1 MLQGLSPGGGER
13 TGRPGRAVSRGGI
26 QAEVWTW
33 AIWEQLRLP
42 LSGLDKALQEYPF
55 ETWSLTGNDLLQL
68 SYRRLEELGLRRVGH
83 QELVLEAVEQLCALN
98 YELETTSLGTLTEK
112 LQQVARTTQ
121 TLILSRRK
129 VTAYDGEAIETPS
142 PDLLACIAE
151 LITAAK
157 GLFSWLN
164 RYLFSHLNDYSASRD
179 IVSLCG
185 ELAQILQKDCSVSE
199 RENQILLICRH
210 LAGICENISS
220 CSPAAL
226 LNQTA
231 ILESVDL
238 VPTEPEDSLGIEIK
252 STNSCLHFIA
262 GTTTESPADHC
273 SQILPGDEIVQVN
286 GQVVVGWTRM
296 NLVKKILEK
305 PNQVTLVL
313 KKIPLTSV
321 GSPCSPRSPC
331 HQAPGS
337 FSDAAESPGLEN
349 NDSPISLVSLPSS
362 VIAGLDS
369 ALDLATDEEVAFDSS
384 HPGEETRDFLQRLP
398 TEDASAAP
406 TLESQAVGAGFEG
419 CSSPVAVAPARPS
432 TLELGS
438 KESPENGIGSRS
450 RGPESPALPNKSSTK
465 SCSRQKGVATRL
477 SRRRVSCRELGKVD
491 CDGWLLKKKDHVGFM
506 SQKWK
511 RCWFVLKGHVLYW
524 YNQPSD
530 EKAVGLINVSTY
542 DLESTREQKK
552 KYVFQLCH
560 ETYKPFIF
568 AAETLADLSMWVS
581 GLIAAKT
588 KYKLAQESLPPREE
602 DCYSE
607 TEAEDPDDDAPRPG
621 SDLLPKRRELLTT
634 VERAQPGAAMGSP
647 DSTGPVGSPLGS
659 PVPGSGRPCSPLDS
673 PGKELESLIQCLKQG
688 GVSLIGTRQ
697 LLTHEQYRRS
707 FIKRN
712 KNPQINE
719 RVHLVRALQSTLKA
733 KVAELQILD
742 QLLNDSELTSEKF
755 RHWKEEHQELYQE
768 IHQWWA
774 PRPSQAEGLGAEL
787 GAESSP
793 QETAGATP

>member
-1 MLQGLSPGGGER
+1 MEPIGAWSP
-13 TGRPGRAVSRGGI
+13 V
-26 QAEVWTW
+26 QVVQW
-33 AIWEQLRLP
+33 LR
-42 LSGLDKALQEYPF
+42 GLDKALQQYPF
-55 ETWSLTGNDLLQL
+55 ETWSLSGNDLLQL

-83 QELVLEAVEQLCALN
+83 QELILEAVEQLCALN

-142 PDLLACIAE
+142 PDLLACVAE

-185 ELAQILQKDCSVSE
+185 ELAQILQKDCTVSE

-262 GTTTESPADHC
+262 GTATESPADHC

-286 GQVVVGWTRM
+286 GQVVVGWTRV

-321 GSPCSPRSPC
+321 ESPCSPRSPC
-331 HQAPGS
+331 HQAPGN

-369 ALDLATDEEVAFDSS
+369 ALDLATDEEEAFDSS

-419 CSSPVAVAPARPS
+419 RSSPVAVAPARPS

-450 RGPESPALPNKSSTK
+450 RGPESPALPNK
-465 SCSRQKGVATRL
+465 
-477 SRRRVSCRELGKVD
+477 
-491 CDGWLLKKKDHVGFM
+491 
-506 SQKWK
+506 
-511 RCWFVLKGHVLYW
+511 
-524 YNQPSD
+524 D

-621 SDLLPKRRELLTT
+621 SELLPKRRELLTT
-634 VERAQPGAAMGSP
+634 LERAQPGAAMGSP

-673 PGKELESLIQCLKQG
+673 PGEELESLIQCLKQG

-697 LLTHEQYRRS
+697 LLTHEQYRKS

-774 PRPSQAEGLGAEL
+774 PRPSQAEGLEAEL

-793 QETAGATP
+793 QEAAGAMP

>member
-1 MLQGLSPGGGER
+1 MEPIGAWSPVKV
-13 TGRPGRAVSRGGI
+13 A
-26 QAEVWTW
+26 QW
-33 AIWEQLRLP
+33 LR
-42 LSGLDKALQEYPF
+42 GLDKVLQQYPF

-83 QELVLEAVEQLCALN
+83 QELILEAVEQLCVLN

-112 LQQVARTTQ
+112 LQQVAWTTR

-157 GLFSWLN
+157 GLFTWLS

-185 ELAQILQKDCSVSE
+185 ELAQILQKDCGVSE
-199 RENQILLICRH
+199 RENRILLICRH
-210 LAGICENISS
+210 LVGICENISS

-262 GTTTESPADHC
+262 GTATKSPADDC

-286 GQVVVGWTRM
+286 GQVVVGWTRV

-337 FSDAAESPGLEN
+337 FLGAAESPGLES
-349 NDSPISLVSLPSS
+349 NDSPVSLVPLPSS
-362 VIAGLDS
+362 VIAGLESGLDS
-369 ALDLATDEEVAFDSS
+369 ALDLATDEEEEFVSS
-384 HPGEETRDFLQRLP
+384 HPREETRDFLRQLP
-398 TEDASAAP
+398 TEGASAAP
-406 TLESQAVGAGFEG
+406 TLEIQALGAGFEG
-419 CSSPVAVAPARPS
+419 RSSPIAVTPARPS

-438 KESPENGIGSRS
+438 KDSPENGIGSRS

-511 RCWFVLKGHVLYW
+511 RCWFVLKGHILYW

-560 ETYKPFIF
+560 EKYKPFVF

-581 GLIAAKT
+581 SLITAKT
-588 KYKLAQESLPPREE
+588 KYKLAQESLPHREE

-607 TEAEDPDDDAPRPG
+607 TEAEDPDDDSPRPG
-621 SDLLPKRRELLTT
+621 SDLLPRRRELLTT
-634 VERAQPGAAMGSP
+634 LERAQPGAAMGSP
-647 DSTGPVGSPLGS
+647 DSTGPVGSP
-659 PVPGSGRPCSPLDS
+659 VPGSGRPCSPLDS
-673 PGKELESLIQCLKQG
+673 PGEELESLIKCLKQG

-697 LLTHEQYRRS
+697 LVTHEQYRKS

-733 KVAELQILD
+733 KLAELQILN

-768 IHQWWA
+768 IHQWWVH
-774 PRPSQAEGLGAEL
+774 RPGQAEAELEAEL

-793 QETAGATP
+793 QEAAGARP

>member
-1 MLQGLSPGGGER
+1 MEPIGAWSPGQ
-13 TGRPGRAVSRGGI
+13 VV
-26 QAEVWTW
+26 QW
-33 AIWEQLRLP
+33 LR
-42 LSGLDKALQEYPF
+42 GLDKALQQYPF

-83 QELVLEAVEQLCALN
+83 QELILEAVEQLCALN

-129 VTAYDGEAIETPS
+129 VTVYDGEAIEMPS

-157 GLFSWLN
+157 GLFSWLH
-164 RYLFSHLNDYSASRD
+164 RYLFSHPNDYPASRD

-185 ELAQILQKDCSVSE
+185 ELAQILQKDCRVSE

-210 LAGICENISS
+210 LTGICENISRG
-220 CSPAAL
+220 SPAAL

-262 GTTTESPADHC
+262 GTATECPADHC

-286 GQVVVGWTRM
+286 GQVVVGWTRV

-337 FSDAAESPGLEN
+337 FLDAAESPGLEN
-349 NDSPISLVSLPSS
+349 NDSPVSLISLPSS

-369 ALDLATDEEVAFDSS
+369 ALDLATGEEEVLDSS
-384 HPGEETRDFLQRLP
+384 HSREKTRGFLQRLP
-398 TEDASAAP
+398 TKDASAAP
-406 TLESQAVGAGFEG
+406 VLESEGLGAGFEG
-419 CSSPVAVAPARPS
+419 RSSPVAVAPARPS
-432 TLELGS
+432 TLDLRS
-438 KESPENGIGSRS
+438 KESPENGTGSRS
-450 RGPESPALPNKSSTK
+450 RGLESPALPKKSGTK

-511 RCWFVLKGHVLYW
+511 RFWFVLKGHVLYW

-560 ETYKPFIF
+560 EKYKPFIF

-588 KYKLAQESLPPREE
+588 KYKLAQESLPHTEE

-634 VERAQPGAAMGSP
+634 LEGAQPSAAMGSP
-647 DSTGPVGSPLGS
+647 NSTGPLGS

-673 PGKELESLIQCLKQG
+673 PGEELESLIKCLKQG

-712 KNPQINE
+712 KNPRINE

-755 RHWKEEHQELYQE
+755 RHWKEENQELYQE
-768 IHQWWA
+768 IHQWWV
-774 PRPSQAEGLGAEL
+774 PRPSQAEGLEAEP

-793 QETAGATP
+793 QEAAGATP

>member
-1 MLQGLSPGGGER
+1 QRGVGNCSLYNPVIHPLGSGSGLGGAQLSVRLSWAKGRRETNGLNQRFGGGC
-13 TGRPGRAVSRGGI
+13 S
-26 QAEVWTW
+26 
-33 AIWEQLRLP
+33 
-42 LSGLDKALQEYPF
+42 
-55 ETWSLTGNDLLQL
+55 
-68 SYRRLEELGLRRVGH
+68 
-83 QELVLEAVEQLCALN
+83 VEPQ
-98 YELETTSLGTLTEK
+98 
-112 LQQVARTTQ
+112 
-121 TLILSRRK
+121 
-129 VTAYDGEAIETPS
+129 
-142 PDLLACIAE
+142 
-151 LITAAK
+151 
-157 GLFSWLN
+157 
-164 RYLFSHLNDYSASRD
+164 
-179 IVSLCG
+179 
-185 ELAQILQKDCSVSE
+185 DCRVSE
-199 RENQILLICRH
+199 RENRILLICRH
-210 LAGICENISS
+210 LAGICENISR

-262 GTTTESPADHC
+262 GTATESPADYC

-286 GQVVVGWTRM
+286 RQVVVGWTRV

-331 HQAPGS
+331 IQAPGS
-337 FSDAAESPGLEN
+337 FLDSAESPGLEDT
-349 NDSPISLVSLPSS
+349 DSPISLVSLPSS
-362 VIAGLDS
+362 VVAGLESGLDS
-369 ALDLATDEEVAFDSS
+369 ALDLATGEEEAFDSS
-384 HPGEETRDFLQRLP
+384 RPGEETRDFLQRLP
-398 TEDASAAP
+398 TEGASAASP
-406 TLESQAVGAGFEG
+406 VEIQALGAGFEG
-419 CSSPVAVAPARPS
+419 RSSPVAVAPARPS
-432 TLELGS
+432 TLELGC
-438 KESPENGIGSRS
+438 KESPENGIGSGS
-450 RGPESPALPNKSSTK
+450 RGQKSPALPNKRSTK

-560 ETYKPFIF
+560 EKYKPFIF

-581 GLIAAKT
+581 GLITAKT
-588 KYKLAQESLPPREE
+588 KYKLAQESLPHREE

-607 TEAEDPDDDAPRPG
+607 TEAEDPDDDSPRPG
-621 SDLLPKRRELLTT
+621 SELLPKRRELLTT
-634 VERAQPGAAMGSP
+634 LERAQPGAAMGSP

-659 PVPGSGRPCSPLDS
+659 PVPGSARPCSPLDS
-673 PGKELESLIQCLKQG
+673 PGEELESLIKCLQQG
-688 GVSLIGTRQ
+688 GVSLIGKRQ
-697 LLTHEQYRRS
+697 LLTHEQYRKS
-707 FIKRN
+707 FVKRN

-742 QLLNDSELTSEKF
+742 QVLNDSELTSEKF

-768 IHQWWA
+768 IHQWWGH
-774 PRPSQAEGLGAEL
+774 RPGRAEGLEAEL

-793 QETAGATP
+793 QEAAGATP

>member
-1 MLQGLSPGGGER
+1 MEPIGAWSPGKV
-13 TGRPGRAVSRGGI
+13 A
-26 QAEVWTW
+26 QW
-33 AIWEQLRLP
+33 LR
-42 LSGLDKALQEYPF
+42 GLDKALQQYPF
-55 ETWSLTGNDLLQL
+55 EAWSLTGNDLLQL

-83 QELVLEAVEQLCALN
+83 QELLLEAVEQLCVLVSERPWGWSEA
-98 YELETTSLGTLTEK
+98 
-112 LQQVARTTQ
+112 
-121 TLILSRRK
+121 LSRSPAPSA
-129 VTAYDGEAIETPS
+129 VMTTYDGEAIETPS

-164 RYLFSHLNDYSASRD
+164 RYLFSHLHDYSASRD
-179 IVSLCG
+179 IVLLCG
-185 ELAQILQKDCSVSE
+185 ELAQILQKDCRVSE
-199 RENQILLICRH
+199 RENRILLICRH
-210 LAGICENISS
+210 LAGICENISR

-238 VPTEPEDSLGIEIK
+238 GIEIK

-262 GTTTESPADHC
+262 GTATEVRDLC
-273 SQILPGDEIVQVN
+273 GEM
-286 GQVVVGWTRM
+286 VGWTRV

-331 HQAPGS
+331 IQVSRTRYHHAHSMRTEP
-337 FSDAAESPGLEN
+337 
-349 NDSPISLVSLPSS
+349 SPIGLLTRHGWGRIHPRLELP
-362 VIAGLDS
+362 APCL
-369 ALDLATDEEVAFDSS
+369 T
-384 HPGEETRDFLQRLP
+384 P
-398 TEDASAAP
+398 P
-406 TLESQAVGAGFEG
+406 TL
-419 CSSPVAVAPARPS
+419 SSSLA
-432 TLELGS
+432 
-438 KESPENGIGSRS
+438 
-450 RGPESPALPNKSSTK
+450 
-465 SCSRQKGVATRL
+465 GVATRL

-560 ETYKPFIF
+560 EKYKPFIF
-568 AAETLADLSMWVS
+568 AAETLADLN
-581 GLIAAKT
+581 
-588 KYKLAQESLPPREE
+588 
-602 DCYSE
+602 CYSE
-607 TEAEDPDDDAPRPG
+607 TEAEDPDDDSPRPG
-621 SDLLPKRRELLTT
+621 SEL
-634 VERAQPGAAMGSP
+634 VS
-647 DSTGPVGSPLGS
+647 VN
-659 PVPGSGRPCSPLDS
+659 S
-673 PGKELESLIQCLKQG
+673 PGEELESLIKCLQQG
-688 GVSLIGTRQ
+688 GVSLIGKRQ
-697 LLTHEQYRRS
+697 LLTHEQYRKS
-707 FIKRN
+707 FVKRN

-742 QLLNDSELTSEKF
+742 QVLNDSELTSEKF

-768 IHQWWA
+768 IHQWWGH
-774 PRPSQAEGLGAEL
+774 RPGRAEGLEAEL

-793 QETAGATP
+793 QEAAGATP